1 MEPCPFAPK
10 PQRGATNAELA
21 KYILDTETMLDI
33 CNSDKREMRLLK
45 SEQGEK

>member
-45 SEQGEK
+45 DEQGEK